1 MMQHLVEMLDEEAK
15 DIMASFNAERYYYY
29 GVLLSSVHVTSP
41 NFNDKKDFFIEVVLC
56 TGQTFENLN
65 KNKQA
70 RKIYEYVL
78 TLDSNNYMAKA
89 ALRRLAN

>member
-41 NFNDKKDFFIEVVLC
+41 NFNDKK
-56 TGQTFENLN
+56 
-65 KNKQA
+65 
-70 RKIYEYVL
+70 
-78 TLDSNNYMAKA
+78 
-89 ALRRLAN
+89 RLLYRSSSMCGANI